1 MRFALQLTLLCSL
14 SCLAPLPG
22 CGATSSSNAPTLA
35 PEDGDV
41 PQPPKGIAPQPY
53 TAAALRA
60 SHPVGT
66 YTEYRVV
73 AAGAPTV
80 EQRTEWIECDRE
92 RCVMETTI
100 GTDKPQRDEARWW
113 ELRNHASFPV
123 ADTTVSRAPL
133 TVGAGTFDC
142 SHYAAAVPEGDGGGT
157 RHFWFD
163 TRTAGSPVLFTQE
176 VGGVEVFRMELL
188 ATNRR

>member
-1 MRFALQLTLLCSL
+1 MRSLSLTLLCSL
-14 SCLAPLPG
+14 PCLFPLQS
-22 CGATSSSNAPTLA
+22 CGATSSSSAPSLA

-66 YTEYRVV
+66 YTEYRVT
-73 AAGAPTV
+73 AAGSPTV

-92 RCVMETTI
+92 RCVMVTTV
-100 GTDKPQRDEARWW
+100 GTDEPQRDEARWW
-113 ELRNHASFPV
+113 ELRNHASFSV
-123 ADTTVSRAPL
+123 AETTVTRAPV

-142 SHYAAAVPEGDGGGT
+142 AHYAVAIPEGDGGGT

-188 ATNRR
+188 ATNRL